1 MRRIEIPLAC
11 AVSVTLLAASG
22 CGQQSSPSAVDFGA
36 AEEITQFINSDGA
49 PAGAASHANGVE
61 DDLTDA
67 DLWSDLEQESIQL
80 KEKLLIVKG
89 SKGIVACSYLNVETF
104 HATEEAC
111 AIVPAADFD
120 AMLDSRVTAV
130 SNEARELGIFVGM
143 SGREALKRIR

>member
-22 CGQQSSPSAVDFGA
+22 CGQQGAPSGVDPGT
-36 AEEITQFINSDGA
+36 AEEITQFINSDGGRA
-49 PAGAASHANGVE
+49 DATSHANGIE
-61 DDLTDA
+61 DNLTDA
-67 DLWSDLEQESIQL
+67 DLWSDLEQETIQL

-89 SKGIVACSYLNVETF
+89 SKGIAACSYLNVETF
-104 HATEEAC
+104 DVTDEAC